1 MSKTKF
7 PHPSAPTIARTSPS
21 SSGSRISTEAECS
34 RTERGLSRSPPPLPL
49 APPSTAQ
56 GAYSGK
62 EAKRQSP
69 AKKPP
74 GLGSAAPRGGP
85 RKAGK
90 LPVVAAVAADNRLSD
105 GDAVRE
111 ASLGSFPIKPRG
123 GKGGR
128 RGPGGQMVDPEL
140 EVASNDLGESAAA
153 AAATAAEATRS
164 GSTGGPRPVFC
175 ICRRP
180 AIPGETTM
188 LACTDC
194 KESFHRSCVGV
205 PSNAI
210 HNVAAPYVCSACLK
224 QHPRR
229 RRAPGTILG
238 VGSKIAPA
246 AGAPKRSKKTPD
258 VATVDPIAM
267 AGPMPGKDSSTNS
280 MALPTAN
287 QAALAA
293 FMNLAGAMDEDDICP
308 ICEDECTCRG
318 GEQTAGAGL
327 GGGEHAGD
335 GGAPMPLFSQISRHT
350 ADSSMDAVLAPTAAT
365 KRGGG
370 VRAGKRPAAT
380 KAEGGVAKARAAK
393 TKAAATKPRAKK
405 GKNSEK
411 SAISRLVGAMD
422 STAPAGKDSEEE
434 EEDSDDEKEEESVFV
449 SGRGGGSHWQVDD
462 KPVARLPAVAASAA
476 PAPRA
481 KTTWH
486 VQPGVTS
493 STKPVN
499 LARAKAARPAKRST
513 GAGASVGWVREV
525 DAAVIRGRG
534 PRAAAGRRGVSPLHG
549 SSDELINITDVTSD
563 TSGGI
568 PSETEFDLP
577 SSAMLDDDDDFD
589 DGGDSERIEEEEEA
603 YLTHMRAGGLSSSS
617 LSDLDDSRL
626 AGIRGL

>member
-21 SSGSRISTEAECS
+21 SSGSRISAEAECS

-49 APPSTAQ
+49 PPPSTAQ

-90 LPVVAAVAADNRLSD
+90 LPAIAAVAADNRLSD

-111 ASLGSFPIKPRG
+111 VPLGSFPVKPRG

-128 RGPGGQMVDPEL
+128 RGPGGQVVDLGL
-140 EVASNDLGESAAA
+140 EVASNALGESAAVA
-153 AAATAAEATRS
+153 AAAVAATAAAEATRS

-188 LACTDC
+188 LACTEC

-205 PSNAI
+205 PSNSI
-210 HNVAAPYVCSACLK
+210 HDVAAPYVCSACLK

-238 VGSKIAPA
+238 VGSKVAPA

-267 AGPMPGKDSSTNS
+267 AEPMPGKDSSTNS

-318 GEQTAGAGL
+318 GEQTAGAGGG

-422 STAPAGKDSEEE
+422 STAPAGKDDEDEEDE
-434 EEDSDDEKEEESVFV
+434 GEDSDEDESVFV
-449 SGRGGGSHWQVDD
+449 SGRGGGSHWQVGD
-462 KPVARLPAVAASAA
+462 KPVARQAGLSAAVAAASGA

-481 KTTWH
+481 KTT
-486 VQPGVTS
+486 
-493 STKPVN
+493 
-499 LARAKAARPAKRST
+499 
-513 GAGASVGWVREV
+513 
-525 DAAVIRGRG
+525 
-534 PRAAAGRRGVSPLHG
+534 
-549 SSDELINITDVTSD
+549 
-563 TSGGI
+563 
-568 PSETEFDLP
+568 
-577 SSAMLDDDDDFD
+577 
-589 DGGDSERIEEEEEA
+589 
-603 YLTHMRAGGLSSSS
+603 
-617 LSDLDDSRL
+617 
-626 AGIRGL
+626 